1 MSQLFDTRPLDA
13 PVAYAKVAL
22 EQGIDLSPDGLT
34 YGVPAALGDLIVGER
49 VSVPLGRGNK
59 AVTGYVMSISAA
71 SDLPSEKHHII
82 KSIVA
87 RDDSGVTLT
96 PDLVELARW
105 MAGYYCCPLGMV
117 FSTMLP
123 AAVKHGTG
131 RIRREMVGGKIS
143 SEFRVPSSELQGKAA
158 TDSAGSLPSNSELR
172 TQNSELPPSLKL
184 TKLQKSILEA
194 VIKQREAGHDFTEI
208 RELADLAGAKTISP
222 IRQLIEKG
230 VLTTQTHSAV
240 RAAESMSLDDND
252 GRNSGAAGLALTADQ
267 DAAVRAIEGRQHSG
281 FSVTLLHGVTGS
293 GKTEV
298 YLSAIEKMQ
307 ARSSEFR
314 VPSSELNRH
323 QNSGNSADRMPSNS
337 ELGTR
342 NSELS
347 AALILVPEIA
357 LTPQTVSRFQR
368 RFGQVA
374 VLHSGLT
381 AAQRHEQWRRIRTGD
396 VRIVVG
402 ARSAIFAPLP
412 GVGIIIV
419 DEEHESS
426 YKQDQ
431 LPRYHARDVAIKRG
445 QILNVPVLLGS
456 ATPSLESYFNAGGN
470 KASSEF
476 RVPGSELKGN
486 QDRGGS
492 PNRPLSNPEL
502 ETQNSELPA
511 PRPSVPPDGKSNS
524 ELGTRNSELSSR
536 PRFHLLRLPTRVP
549 GLALPKV
556 EIVDLSEERR
566 KRYEYT
572 GKAGVH
578 LVSLRLEAAIKHTM
592 NAKQQTL
599 LLLNRRGYANYIACP
614 DHKCGWLLKC
624 DYCDVTMVFHKDGKL
639 PAGGYVHCH
648 HCTAK
653 QMLPS
658 NCPLCSKKV
667 TVFGLGTQRVEEELQ
682 RKFPGIRMIRMDSDS
697 MLSAK
702 DYAESL
708 DQFRAGLIDVLVGTQ
723 MIAKGLDFPN
733 VQLVGV
739 ISGDTSLHMPDF
751 RAAERTFQLIAQVA
765 GRAGRGGDPGAVI
778 VQTFNPQDPAITLA
792 SRHDFDTFAAN
803 ELKLR
808 GEMGLPP
815 VSRMA
820 RIVVRDKDHAACF
833 EYARHLATHL
843 NETNARMKLGVR
855 IRGPAACPIARIAE
869 FHRLQIELIAK
880 DAATIQKLMTAL
892 RNARLLKSDNHVA
905 IDVDP
910 VSLM

>member
-1 MSQLFDTRPLDA
+1 MSQLFDNRPLDA

-34 YGVPAALGDLIVGER
+34 YGVPAALSDLIIGER

-59 AVTGYVMSISAA
+59 AVSGYVMAISDTC
-71 SDLPSEKHHII
+71 DLPKEKHHLI
-82 KSIVA
+82 KAIVA
-87 RDDSGVTLT
+87 RDDSGITLT
-96 PDLVELARW
+96 PDLVELAKW

-117 FSTMLP
+117 FATMLP

-131 RIRREMVGGKIS
+131 RVKREMVGIEKS
-143 SEFRVPSSELQGKAA
+143 FEFKVQGSELKDTEMDTAIA
-158 TDSAGSLPSNSELR
+158 TPPSNNSELR
-172 TQNSELPPSLKL
+172 TLNSELPPAPKL
-184 TKLQKSILEA
+184 TKLQKSIIEA
-194 VIKQREAGHDFTEI
+194 AIKQRDAGHDFTEI
-208 RELADLAGAKTISP
+208 RELADIAGAKTISP
-222 IRQLIEKG
+222 IRQLIAKG
-230 VLTTQTHSAV
+230 VFITQTQSAV
-240 RAAESMSLDDND
+240 RAAESLPMDDKD

-267 DAAVRAIEGRQHSG
+267 AAAVTAISSRLNQG

-298 YLSAIEKMQ
+298 YLSAIERMQ
-307 ARSSEFR
+307 VSSKFKVQGSKLGNTNASQPE
-314 VPSSELNRH
+314 SSASATLNFEPGTL
-323 QNSGNSADRMPSNS
+323 NSSSP
-337 ELGTR
+337 
-342 NSELS
+342 

-381 AAQRHEQWRRIRTGD
+381 AAQRHEQWRRIRSGD

-402 ARSAIFAPLP
+402 ARSAIFAPLA
-412 GVGIIIV
+412 GIGLIVV
-419 DEEHESS
+419 DEEHEAS

-445 QILNVPVLLGS
+445 QLLSIPVLLGS
-456 ATPSLESYFNAGGN
+456 ATPSLESYYNAGGDRI
-470 KASSEF
+470 SSEF
-476 RVPGSELKGN
+476 KVQSSRSKGTDDGQHTVPLPSNLEL
-486 QDRGGS
+486 RT
-492 PNRPLSNPEL
+492 L
-502 ETQNSELPA
+502 NSELPA
-511 PRPSVPPDGKSNS
+511 
-524 ELGTRNSELSSR
+524 SR

-556 EIVDLSEERR
+556 EIVDLSEERK

-572 GKAGVH
+572 GKAGIH
-578 LVSLRLEAAIKHTM
+578 LVSIRLEAAIKRTM
-592 NAKQQTL
+592 DAKQQTL

-658 NCPLCSKKV
+658 TCPLCNKKV
-667 TVFGLGTQRVEEELQ
+667 TVFGLGTQRVEEELL
-682 RKFPGIRMIRMDSDS
+682 RKFPSIRMIRMDSDS
-697 MLSAK
+697 MQTGK

-708 DQFRAGLIDVLVGTQ
+708 DQFRAGLVDVLVGTQ

-739 ISGDTSLHMPDF
+739 ISADTSLHMPDF

-765 GRAGRGGDPGAVI
+765 GRAGRGSDPGTVI
-778 VQTFNPQDPAITLA
+778 VQTFNPLDPAITLA
-792 SRHDFDTFAAN
+792 SHHDFDTFAHD

-808 GEMGLPP
+808 SAMGLPP

-820 RIVVRDKDHAACF
+820 RIVVRDKDHLDCV
-833 EYARHLATHL
+833 EYAKQLANHL
-843 NETNARMKLGVR
+843 NETNEQMKLGVR
-855 IRGPAACPIARIAE
+855 IRGPAACPISRIAE
-869 FHRLQIELIAK
+869 FYRLQIELIGK
-880 DAATIQKLMTAL
+880 DAATLQKLMTAL